1 MSAAIRNG
9 AISTAAMS
17 VCPAATASIG
27 PVLPGALQWS
37 LTGGSP
43 RASASFSISFSCS
56 MTSSGRLARSI
67 ARHTRISVDSA
78 AAAPIAVETSS
89 SPAAMALQ
97 QPRIGICLAAPA
109 GWAKPAVAAGRRS
122 RSPSP
127 ARVRAGR
134 VDRESVALGAG
145 MAGIVEGK
153 VALVTGGGG
162 GIGRAAALAL
172 AREGARVAVA
182 DFAAAAARDT
192 VALINADGGQAITL
206 TGDVTRAR
214 DVRAM
219 IADTLTAYGRLDC
232 AFNNAGI
239 APYQVDASGKK
250 TAEWSEESFDRMI
263 AVNLKGVWL
272 CMKEE
277 IPHMQSQGGGAIVN
291 TASIAGLIGLVT
303 SSAYVAAKHGVIGLT
318 KTAALEYADAKIRVN
333 AVCPGFIKTQM
344 TEKTMRRRG
353 EAIMAQIPLRRMG
366 EPGEIAEMVVWLCSD
381 RASYVTGA
389 AYNVDGGW
397 MAV

>member
-1 MSAAIRNG
+1 
-9 AISTAAMS
+9 
-17 VCPAATASIG
+17 
-27 PVLPGALQWS
+27 
-37 LTGGSP
+37 
-43 RASASFSISFSCS
+43 
-56 MTSSGRLARSI
+56 MT
-67 ARHTRISVDSA
+67 
-78 AAAPIAVETSS
+78 
-89 SPAAMALQ
+89 
-97 QPRIGICLAAPA
+97 
-109 GWAKPAVAAGRRS
+109 
-122 RSPSP
+122 
-127 ARVRAGR
+127 
-134 VDRESVALGAG
+134 
-145 MAGIVEGK
+145 GIVEGK
-153 VALVTGGGG
+153 IALVTGGGG
-162 GIGRAAALAL
+162 GIGRAAALAF

-182 DFAAAAARDT
+182 DFAAGAAHDT
-192 VALINADGGQAITL
+192 VAQINAAGGQAITL
-206 TGDVTRAR
+206 TGDVTRAE

-219 IADTLTAYGRLDC
+219 IGDTISAYGRLDC

-250 TAEWSEESFDRMI
+250 TAEWSEEAFDRMI

-318 KTAALEYADAKIRVN
+318 KTAALEYTDVNIRVN

-344 TEKTMRRRG
+344 TADTMRRRG
-353 EAIMAQIPLRRMG
+353 ETIISQIPFRRMG
-366 EPGEIAEMVVWLCSD
+366 EPGEIAEMVVWLCSE

-389 AYNVDGGW
+389 SYNVDGGW